1 MHKLSG
7 RISTVIG
14 AALLAA
20 ASAAAAVAVTG
31 AGAEAAVTRTS
42 FQMVAAKG
50 VTACLPAALADVTI
64 ESLGPVDIM
73 KVSAA
78 GLPPNTDFDM
88 FLTQVPN
95 APFGISLYLGDL
107 VTGRNGHA
115 HGTFVGRFNIETFAV
130 APGVAPA
137 PVIFNGPFPDA
148 SSNPPT
154 NPVQLYHL
162 GVWFNSP
169 QDAKAAGCPATI
181 TPFNGQ
187 HDAGLQ
193 VLNTSNFP
201 INSGPLRQV
210 GS

>member
-1 MHKLSG
+1 MYKLSG
-7 RISTVIG
+7 RISTVLG

-31 AGAEAAVTRTS
+31 AGAEAAVTRAS

-50 VTACLPAALADVTI
+50 VTACLPAAHANVTI
-64 ESLGPVDIM
+64 DSEGPVDVM
-73 KVSAA
+73 RVSAV
-78 GLPPNTDFDM
+78 GLPPDTDFAM
-88 FLTQVPN
+88 FVTQVPN

-107 VTGRNGHA
+107 TTGSNGHA
-115 HGTFVGRFNIETFAV
+115 HGIFVGRFNSETFAV

-137 PVIFNGPFPDA
+137 PVVFTGPFPDA
-148 SSNPPT
+148 SANPPT

-169 QDAKAAGCPATI
+169 ADAKAAGCPATV

-187 HDAGLQ
+187 HDAGIQ
-193 VLNTSNFP
+193 ALNTSNFP
-201 INSGPLRQV
+201 INAGPLSQV
-210 GS
+210 GA